1 MLSRHFAT
9 QSFISFNLRRH
20 VARRLFSYSAPSDRA
35 KDALVYNGH
44 VYPYVWLRDSC
55 QCPSCLHP
63 STRQKLH
70 KTSDIPVTS
79 KPNEGGI
86 RVSND
91 GVDITWSSGH
101 RSHYPA
107 KFLSRYASRDS
118 LHAFHRDVEKVQWDV
133 ERLNSAQDLFISY
146 QAISSPAG
154 LLSAITQL
162 TKYGLLFITSVPIK
176 RTSNEECELRTL
188 GERFGEL
195 RKTFYGETWDVKNI
209 RNSRNI
215 AYTNVDLGL
224 HMDLL

>member
-9 QSFISFNLRRH
+9 RSFISFNLRRH
-20 VARRLFSYSAPSDRA
+20 VSRRLSSYSAPSDRA

-162 TKYGLLFITSVPIK
+162 KIGRAHV
-176 RTSNEECELRTL
+176 
-188 GERFGEL
+188 
-195 RKTFYGETWDVKNI
+195 
-209 RNSRNI
+209 
-215 AYTNVDLGL
+215 
-224 HMDLL
+224 